1 MEIYLEKGGFI
12 EKVFAFYIVK
22 HYLCAAMLKRKF
34 KSLSICLLL
43 AFAMVPNCLFAQGGA
58 VVSVSG
64 VVTSAEDKSPLM
76 GVTVVTDKMQGVATL
91 LDGTYTI
98 KAEAGTKL
106 TFSYL
111 GYRSVEW
118 IVPSGNSKVTYNL
131 AMQSDSELLDDVVVI
146 AYGVRKKGTIAGSV
160 SAVEMENITDTPT
173 AAFDQ
178 ALQGQVAGLSVMSST
193 GEPSASAKMTIRG
206 VNSINSGTSP
216 LYILDGV
223 PIESSDFNA
232 INPADIES
240 LSVLKDAAST
250 SIYGARAA
258 NGVIVIT
265 TKRGA
270 KADRP
275 RIDYRMQLGFS
286 EIAGNNWDLMNTA
299 QRIQYE
305 KEVGLTEGKDYNL
318 LSKTDVRWLDEVYN
332 NAALLQNYELSISGA
347 DDKTSYYVSGGYY
360 NQEGTALGSSF
371 SRFSFRANLDRKAAS
386 WLKIGTNTM
395 LNYQQIQQADEG
407 SYTLVTPI
415 SAARFMLPYYSP
427 YKEDGSLASI
437 NDGSW
442 KGIGQ
447 NPIEWQL
454 NNPVTFKKYKLLST
468 FYADATPIEG
478 LSLRSQLSVD
488 YSHTTGF
495 GMSYPSYLPNQGQG
509 SASRSSTDGGS
520 LTITNTANYRFS
532 KGYKHNFNFLVGQE
546 GITYHYEAFSV
557 LSEGQNN
564 DFLTNVSSGT
574 RSTSWSDTTD
584 SDYGFLS
591 FFGRG
596 EYNYDNRYFAE
607 FSVRADGS
615 SRFGKKNRWA
625 GFWSLG
631 FMWSLRDEAFMKSV
645 RSWLTHAQ
653 ISLSTGTSGNS
664 SIPNYEHL
672 ALIGGGADYG
682 GDAGILLMQP
692 GNEELRW
699 ERPWT
704 SNLALHFGFWHRL
717 TIDAEVYYKR
727 TSDMLM
733 QVPLPYSTSGFG
745 YKWDNVGT
753 MTNLGAEVNLQATL
767 IQAKDFMWSANVN
780 FSYNRNRIAELYNG
794 VTEYEMANTNTK
806 LVVGHPLG
814 EFYINRYAGVNP
826 ANGDALW
833 YTKDGEIT
841 NELRDEDKVLVGKS
855 YIAPWQGGFGT
866 ALSWKGFSLSAQCA
880 WVADRWM
887 INNDRYFDESN
898 GRFMNYN
905 QSARLLNRWKQPGDI
920 TDIPR
925 HGVYTEFDSR
935 LLEDA
940 SFLRLKNVMLSYSF
954 PKAMLDKS
962 KVFQGLRIYAQI
974 QNPLTFT
981 KFSGLDPEGTSNVY
995 QAQYPMARQY
1005 TFGLD
1010 ITF

>member
-1 MEIYLEKGGFI
+1 MI
-12 EKVFAFYIVK
+12 YIVK
-22 HYLCAAMLKRKF
+22 YYLCPAMLRRHF
-34 KSLSICLLL
+34 NSLLTCLLL
-43 AFAMVPNCLFAQGGA
+43 AFAMVPTFAFAQSGA

-64 VVTSAEDKSPLM
+64 VVTSAEDKQPLI
-76 GVTVVTDKMQGVATL
+76 GVAVVTEKMQGVTTL

-98 KAEAGTKL
+98 KVEAGTKL
-106 TFSYL
+106 SFSYL

-118 IVPSGNSKVTYNL
+118 MVPAGNSKVTYNL
-131 AMQSDSELLDDVVVI
+131 AMQSESESIDDVVVI
-146 AYGVRKKGTIAGSV
+146 AYGVRKKGTVAGSV

-206 VNSINSGTSP
+206 VNSINSGTAP

-299 QRIQYE
+299 ERIQYE
-305 KEVGLTEGKDYNL
+305 KEVGLTEGKDYDL
-318 LSKTDVRWLDEVYN
+318 LGKTDICWLDEVYKQ
-332 NAALLQNYELSISGA
+332 AALLQNYELSISGA

-360 NQEGTALGSSF
+360 NQEGTALGSGF
-371 SRFSFRANLDRKAAS
+371 ARFSFRANLERKAAR
-386 WLKIGTNTM
+386 WLKLGTNTM

-427 YKEDGSLASI
+427 YKADGSLASI

-447 NPIEWQL
+447 NPIEWQQ

-468 FYADATPIEG
+468 FFAEATPIEG
-478 LSLRSQLSVD
+478 LSLRSQLAVD

-495 GMSYPSYLPNQGQG
+495 GVSYPSYLPNQGQG

-520 LTITNTANYRFS
+520 LTITNTANYRFT
-532 KGYKHNFNFLVGQE
+532 KDYKHNFNFLVGQE
-546 GITYHYEAFSV
+546 GISYHYEAFS
-557 LSEGQNN
+557 LLAEGQNN

-574 RSTSWSDTTD
+574 RVTSWSDTTD

-631 FMWSLRDEAFMKSV
+631 FMWSLRDEAFMESS
-645 RSWLTHAQ
+645 RHWLTHAQ
-653 ISLSTGTSGNS
+653 LALSTGTSGNS

-672 ALIGGGADYG
+672 ALVGGGVDYG
-682 GDAGILLMQP
+682 GDAGMLLAQP
-692 GNEELRW
+692 GNESLRW

-704 SNLALHFGFWHRL
+704 SNFALHFGFWHRL
-717 TIDAEVYYKR
+717 TVDAEVYYKR

-753 MTNLGAEVNLQATL
+753 MTNVGVEVNLQGTL
-767 IQAKDFMWSANVN
+767 IQAKDFLWTANVN
-780 FSYNRNRIAELYNG
+780 FSYNRNRIVSLYNG

-833 YTKDGEIT
+833 YTADGKIT

-866 ALSWKGFSLSAQCA
+866 ALSWKGLSLSAQFS

-887 INNDRYFDESN
+887 LNNDRYFDESN

-905 QSARLLNRWKQPGDI
+905 QSARLLDRWKKPGDI

-954 PKAMLDKS
+954 PQSMLKKS
-962 KVFQGLRIYAQI
+962 KVFQGLRLYAQV

-981 KFSGLDPEGTSNVY
+981 KFSGLDPEGTANVY